1 MSEDTN
7 SVSRR
12 SLLKGAAVGGL
23 GLVAGST
30 LAAGSADASTRL
42 KGSTVRWTTRGGG
55 ATGDKIA
62 KAVNDAF
69 TKKTGAKVVAQQ
81 VNSDDFQNNFAQIMQ
96 GSPDDAFGWMAGY
109 RSNHFGELGLLA
121 DLTREINRL
130 KGTLPTAAIKG
141 ATSPVSKKPYILPTT
156 YYPWALHYRKSMVK
170 EIGMNPEKIDTWDD
184 FIKLMTLTQKK
195 GLVGYSLGAKGG
207 WEAMGTFDILNARIN
222 GYKYHIDLLNGRA
235 KWTDAK
241 TKETF
246 KYFAQLIPFMNE
258 NVLDISWD
266 GMRDLLLQKKTGA
279 MMMGSW
285 FANDFLAK
293 SQEDYDDLWIV
304 PFPEINPEHGIDS
317 IDAPLDGISVAAN
330 GNNVEGGADLAGFLG
345 SKEGID
351 AAVAAGDTNIYIS
364 SDFDTSTYDAFNKQ
378 KLAVL
383 GAAKNI
389 GFFLDRDTR
398 GDFAGPVVGPAIQSF
413 LKNPKDLTKILEST
427 QAQWDALPAL

>member
-30 LAAGSADASTRL
+30 LAAGSADAATRL

-364 SDFDTSTYDAFNKQ
+364 SDFDTSSYDAFNKQ

>member
-1 MSEDTN
+1 MSENTN

-30 LAAGSADASTRL
+30 IATSSADAATRL
-42 KGSTVRWTTRGGG
+42 KGSTVKWTTRGGG

-109 RSNHFGELGLLA
+109 RSNHFGEMGLLA

-258 NVLDISWD
+258 NVMDISWD

-330 GNNVEGGADLAGFLG
+330 GKNVEGGADLAGFLG

-351 AAVAAGDTNIYIS
+351 AAVAAGDTSIYIS
-364 SDFDTSTYDAFNKQ
+364 SDFDTSSYDAFNKQ

>member
-1 MSEDTN
+1 M
-7 SVSRR
+7 
-12 SLLKGAAVGGL
+12 
-23 GLVAGST
+23 
-30 LAAGSADASTRL
+30 RL
-42 KGSTVRWTTRGGG
+42 
-55 ATGDKIA
+55 
-62 KAVNDAF
+62 
-69 TKKTGAKVVAQQ
+69 
-81 VNSDDFQNNFAQIMQ
+81 
-96 GSPDDAFGWMAGY
+96 
-109 RSNHFGELGLLA
+109 
-121 DLTREINRL
+121 
-130 KGTLPTAAIKG
+130 
-141 ATSPVSKKPYILPTT
+141 
-156 YYPWALHYRKSMVK
+156 
-170 EIGMNPEKIDTWDD
+170 
-184 FIKLMTLTQKK
+184 
-195 GLVGYSLGAKGG
+195 
-207 WEAMGTFDILNARIN
+207 N
-222 GYKYHIDLLNGRA
+222 GYQFHIDLLNG
-235 KWTDAK
+235 KEQWTDAK
-241 TKETF
+241 VVEVF
-246 KYFAQLIPFMNE
+246 NHMGELIPFMNK

-266 GMRDLLLQKKTGA
+266 GMRDLLLQKKCGA

-293 SQEDYDDLWIV
+293 SQADYDDLWIV

-330 GNNVEGGADLAGFLG
+330 GKNVEGGADLAGFLG

-351 AAVAAGDTNIYIS
+351 AAVAAGDTSIYIS